1 MARKQ
6 DLRDLADANSVDYN
20 ESDTIADLEERL
32 SDAGVT
38 VPPEDATMPPAAAN
52 APEELTDDQ
61 QAAAIG
67 DDPDRQQAALGL
79 PDGLIGQKVDPR
91 PNEEYSLESGP
102 ESPSALDQAA
112 DAAELRVEDVRASAA
127 GPAPAEEPSG
137 E

>member
-38 VPPEDATMPPAAAN
+38 VPPEDGDQADGDTAAGGAGAN
-52 APEELTDDQ
+52 APEELTGDQ

-67 DDPDRQQAALGL
+67 DDPARQQAALGL
-79 PDGLIGQKVDPR
+79 PDGIIGQKVDPR

-102 ESPSALDQAA
+102 DSPSALDQAA
-112 DAAELRVEDVRASAA
+112 DAADLRADAIRRSNE
-127 GPAPAEEPSG
+127 
-137 E
+137 